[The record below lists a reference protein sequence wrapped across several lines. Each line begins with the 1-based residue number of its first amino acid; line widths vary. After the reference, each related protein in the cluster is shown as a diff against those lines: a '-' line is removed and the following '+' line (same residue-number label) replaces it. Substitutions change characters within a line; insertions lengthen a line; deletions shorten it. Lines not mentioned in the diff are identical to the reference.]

1 MTDRSAGRRA
11 TTGSAAV
18 ALHVD
23 AVRLLAAWAA
33 TSEDADVARES
44 TLELLSAG
52 PTATTRAH
60 RPGHVTASTLIVDP
74 DRRVLLCLHGRM
86 NTWMQLGGHCE
97 PGDTTL
103 AAAALREA
111 TEESGIP
118 GLRLDPDPIDVHIHP
133 VRCRPSDG
141 QPASP
146 THHYDVRFV
155 AFAPRGAIEQV
166 SEESHALGWF
176 TPDALPEPLAD
187 GVRPLLAPAL
197 ARF

>member
-1 MTDRSAGRRA
+1 MTS
-11 TTGSAAV
+11 
-18 ALHVD
+18 LHTD
-23 AVRLLAAWAA
+23 AVSVLRGWAA
-33 TSEDADVARES
+33 TSTDADLARTS
-44 TLELLSAG
+44 TLALLSAG
-52 PTATTRAH
+52 PPATTRAH

-74 DRRVLLCLHGRM
+74 DGRLLLCLHGRM

-97 PGDTTL
+97 PGDPTL

-118 GLRLDPDPIDVHIHP
+118 GLRLDPDPIDVHVHP
-133 VRCRPSDG
+133 VRCRPADG
-141 QPASP
+141 APATA

-155 AFAPRGAIEQV
+155 AFAPRGAVEQV

-176 TPDALPEPLAD
+176 APDGLPEPLAD

-197 ARF
+197 SRL